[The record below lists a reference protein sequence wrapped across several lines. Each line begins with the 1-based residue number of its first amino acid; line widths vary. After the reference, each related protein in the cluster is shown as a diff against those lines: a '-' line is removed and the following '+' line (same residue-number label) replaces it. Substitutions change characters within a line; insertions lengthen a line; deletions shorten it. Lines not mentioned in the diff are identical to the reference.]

1 MSLIRLI
8 LQSSNHFGRV
18 RVLIWIWIEDDD
30 IIYIGP
36 LLVESYI
43 HTFFAFFHGFKVF
56 SMDSLCFGV

>member
-30 IIYIGP
+30 IIYIGL